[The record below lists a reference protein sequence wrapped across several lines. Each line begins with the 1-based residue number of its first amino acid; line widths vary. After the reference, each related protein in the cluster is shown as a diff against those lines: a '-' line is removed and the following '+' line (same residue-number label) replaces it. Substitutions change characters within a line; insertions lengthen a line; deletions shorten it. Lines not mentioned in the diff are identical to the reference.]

1 MSRLY
6 FCKKCGRTH
15 EPPTGKKCRKMDEDL
30 EEGAGDEDMLMGG
43 DGQQREGRKSPTTG
57 DGESSTPAAEGSGR
71 QRAQQTQSRRG
82 PRATRRDEAEAHD
95 DWGSAG
101 RNLLLEREGEEPALR
116 QLQNAADRGA
126 TAAAATPS
134 SVRHD
139 PAIME
144 AVARRIIELGIDQEA
159 PELAAGGSGGP
170 NRRGKKSG
178 QARTVEDLVLKDI
191 DWPHFYLYRGADRR
205 PVKFTEM
212 NLNEFV
218 YGFLCM
224 LNNPR
229 FSYDKVI
236 MVNLLQ
242 EMMADAMEFSWM
254 SVRNFYRVI
263 ASSIEM
269 MRFDWGDM
277 DRIQALR
284 VQYAQRGSN
293 PGNNR
298 QQNRELDNSLFPCM
312 LYQRGECHESTDHGR
327 AKHICAFCYKVRR
340 IGFPHPEGQCRRK
353 AFLNGRNLQGQE
365 Q

>member
-1 MSRLY
+1 
-6 FCKKCGRTH
+6 
-15 EPPTGKKCRKMDEDL
+15 
-30 EEGAGDEDMLMGG
+30 
-43 DGQQREGRKSPTTG
+43 
-57 DGESSTPAAEGSGR
+57 
-71 QRAQQTQSRRG
+71 
-82 PRATRRDEAEAHD
+82 
-95 DWGSAG
+95 
-101 RNLLLEREGEEPALR
+101 
-116 QLQNAADRGA
+116 
-126 TAAAATPS
+126 
-134 SVRHD
+134 
-139 PAIME
+139 
-144 AVARRIIELGIDQEA
+144 
-159 PELAAGGSGGP
+159 
-170 NRRGKKSG
+170 
-178 QARTVEDLVLKDI
+178 
-191 DWPHFYLYRGADRR
+191 
-205 PVKFTEM
+205 
-212 NLNEFV
+212 
-218 YGFLCM
+218 M

-229 FSYDKVI
+229 FSYDEVI

-242 EMMADAMEFSWM
+242 EMMAGAMEFSWM

-327 AKHICAFCYKVRR
+327 AKHICVFCYNVRR

-353 AFLNGRNLQGQE
+353 AFLNGRDLQGQE